1 MDGFVSSILTILGAI
16 LVLVGIDAY
25 IFIHEVMSR
34 Q

>member
-1 MDGFVSSILTILGAI
+1 MGGFTPSIMTILGAI